1 MSPTTT
7 LILSMR
13 SDMAEHYRRDVAS
26 RRPDERAP
34 FGQGELLTYIHADGA
49 RSLLYQYPEH
59 KGEAHLVAHVPAS

>member
-7 LILSMR
+7 LLLSAR
-13 SDMAEHYRRDVAS
+13 TTIGEQYKADIAC
-26 RRPDERAP
+26 RRPDDRAP
-34 FGQGELLTYIHADGA
+34 FGKGTLLTYIHADGA